1 MLGRAETKHA
11 LANLLLECIRSV
23 SCVRGF
29 CKLTRVE
36 ALIAKAVLLIK
47 CALKVR
53 VGEGSLHRG
62 MIVVARNLS
71 VVVAVCRD

>member
-23 SCVRGF
+23 SCVKGF

-53 VGEGSLHRG
+53 V
-62 MIVVARNLS
+62 
-71 VVVAVCRD
+71 